1 MQPIGARIGIIVE
14 FQMEPANHA
23 AFTAIIAE
31 HARLTR
37 EEEPGCQ
44 QFDVLQPM
52 RKGAPDTTRV
62 MLVEVYADDAAF
74 KAHGE
79 NPRLTKVRDAY
90 SALITG
96 RALSLCNM

>member
-31 HARLTR
+31 HARMTR

-79 NPRLTKVRDAY
+79 NPRLAKVRDAY
-90 SALITG
+90 SELITG
-96 RALSLCNM
+96 RTLSLCNM

>member
-1 MQPIGARIGIIVE
+1 MTRIGIIVE

-23 AFTAIIAE
+23 AFNAIISG
-31 HARLTR
+31 HARKTK

-44 QFDVLQPM
+44 QFDVMQPTK
-52 RKGAPDTTRV
+52 KGEPDLTRV

-79 NPRLTKVRDAY
+79 NPRLATVRDAY
-90 SALITG
+90 AALITG
-96 RALSLCNM
+96 RTLTMCRM